1 MTTEHQ
7 MPEGLEGLGEMLVEM
22 DPRMAAGMVAGM
34 LQASGCPDPDFDAVE
49 LTRLVTGQDPRL
61 SETPLTEEQAAR
73 LARLAALRFERRP
86 LQYIEG
92 KWGFLDFEV
101 QVGEGVLIPRQDS
114 EAICLKAID
123 LLKGQ
128 AAPAVLD
135 LCAGSGCLGL
145 AVKSRCPAARV
156 TAVEKSAEALPWL
169 QKNAAEALP
178 GFDAA
183 HPALNVQQGDVFQW
197 NKGQAEGQFDLILAN
212 PPYLTAEEMRTL
224 QPEVEFEPAMALDGG
239 EDGLDFYRSISEKW
253 KAALA
258 PGGRLYFEVGI
269 GQADAVLRI
278 MRAQGFGD
286 IQVVKD
292 HNEIPRVVFGTLC
305 TEVYKE

>member
-73 LARLAALRFERRP
+73 LARLAAIRFERRP

-239 EDGLDFYRSISEKW
+239 EDGLDFYRHIAKSYRPLTK
-253 KAALA
+253 
-258 PGGRLYFEVGI
+258 PGGWLVMEFGWQQWEPVKALLEAAGWQDVQRIL
-269 GQADAVLRI
+269 DAEGRD
-278 MRAQGFGD
+278 RGAAA
-286 IQVVKD
+286 
-292 HNEIPRVVFGTLC
+292 HNG
-305 TEVYKE
+305 

>member
-22 DPRMAAGMVAGM
+22 DPRLAAGMVAGM

-169 QKNAAEALP
+169 QKNASEALP

-239 EDGLDFYRSISEKW
+239 EDGLDFYRHIA
-253 KAALA
+253 KAYRPLTK
-258 PGGRLYFEVGI
+258 PGGWLVMEFGWQQWEPVKALLEAAGWQDVQRIL
-269 GQADAVLRI
+269 DAEGRD
-278 MRAQGFGD
+278 RGAAARNG
-286 IQVVKD
+286 
-292 HNEIPRVVFGTLC
+292 
-305 TEVYKE
+305 

>member
-239 EDGLDFYRSISEKW
+239 EDGLDFYRHIA
-253 KAALA
+253 KAYRPLTK
-258 PGGRLYFEVGI
+258 PGGWLVMEFGWQQWEPGKALLEAAGWQDVQRIL
-269 GQADAVLRI
+269 DAEGRD
-278 MRAQGFGD
+278 RGAAARNG
-286 IQVVKD
+286 
-292 HNEIPRVVFGTLC
+292 
-305 TEVYKE
+305 

>member
-239 EDGLDFYRSISEKW
+239 EDGLNFYRHIA
-253 KAALA
+253 KAYRPLTK
-258 PGGRLYFEVGI
+258 PGGWLVMEFGWQQWEPVKALLAAAGWQDVQRIL
-269 GQADAVLRI
+269 DAEGRD
-278 MRAQGFGD
+278 RGAAARNG
-286 IQVVKD
+286 
-292 HNEIPRVVFGTLC
+292 
-305 TEVYKE
+305 

>member
-197 NKGQAEGQFDLILAN
+197 NKGQTEGQFDLILAN

-239 EDGLDFYRSISEKW
+239 EDGLDFYRHIA
-253 KAALA
+253 KAYRPLTK
-258 PGGRLYFEVGI
+258 PGGWLVMEFGWQQWEPVKTLLEAAGWQDVQRIL
-269 GQADAVLRI
+269 DAEGRD
-278 MRAQGFGD
+278 RGAAARNG
-286 IQVVKD
+286 
-292 HNEIPRVVFGTLC
+292 
-305 TEVYKE
+305 

>member
-114 EAICLKAID
+114 EVICLKAID

-239 EDGLDFYRSISEKW
+239 EDGLDFYRHIAEAYRPLTK
-253 KAALA
+253 
-258 PGGRLYFEVGI
+258 PGGWLVMEFGWQQWEPVKALLEAAGWQDVQRIL
-269 GQADAVLRI
+269 DAEGRD
-278 MRAQGFGD
+278 RGAAARNG
-286 IQVVKD
+286 
-292 HNEIPRVVFGTLC
+292 
-305 TEVYKE
+305 

>member
-61 SETPLTEEQAAR
+61 SETTLTEEQAAR

-239 EDGLDFYRSISEKW
+239 EDGLDFYRHIA
-253 KAALA
+253 KAYRPLTK
-258 PGGRLYFEVGI
+258 PGGWLVMEFGWQQWEPVKALLEAAGWQDVQRIL
-269 GQADAVLRI
+269 DAEGRD
-278 MRAQGFGD
+278 RGAAARNG
-286 IQVVKD
+286 
-292 HNEIPRVVFGTLC
+292 
-305 TEVYKE
+305 

>member
-178 GFDAA
+178 GFDEA

-239 EDGLDFYRSISEKW
+239 EDGLDFYRHIA
-253 KAALA
+253 KAYRPLTK
-258 PGGRLYFEVGI
+258 PGGWLVMEFGWQQWEPVKALLEAAGWQDVQRIL
-269 GQADAVLRI
+269 DAEGRD
-278 MRAQGFGD
+278 RGAAARNG
-286 IQVVKD
+286 
-292 HNEIPRVVFGTLC
+292 
-305 TEVYKE
+305 

>member
-114 EAICLKAID
+114 EAVCLKAID

-135 LCAGSGCLGL
+135 LCAGSGCVGL
-145 AVKSRCPAARV
+145 AVAKFCPGSHVVLGELMEGALRV
-156 TAVEKSAEALPWL
+156 CRRNIRRSGLTSQVMPWQVDALDGPPPRFG
-169 QKNAAEALP
+169 E
-178 GFDAA
+178 FDCI
-183 HPALNVQQGDVFQW
+183 VS
-197 NKGQAEGQFDLILAN
+197 N
-212 PPYLTAEEMRTL
+212 PPYIPDGDIAGLDVSVRDYEPLTAL
-224 QPEVEFEPAMALDGG
+224 KGG
-239 EDGLDFYRSISEKW
+239 ADGLDFYRAISEKW
-253 KAALA
+253 RAALH
-258 PGGRLYFEVGI
+258 PGSRLFFEVGI
-269 GQADAVLRI
+269 GQADDVLRI

-286 IQVVKD
+286 IEIIPD
-292 HNEIPRVVFGTLC
+292 TAGIPRVVYGTLYDSVFDNG
-305 TEVYKE
+305 ES

>member
-22 DPRMAAGMVAGM
+22 DPRLAAGMVAGM

-61 SETPLTEEQAAR
+61 SETPRTEEQAAR

-169 QKNAAEALP
+169 QKNAAEAMP

-239 EDGLDFYRSISEKW
+239 EDGLDFYRHIAEAYRPLTK
-253 KAALA
+253 
-258 PGGRLYFEVGI
+258 PGGWLVMEFGWQQWEPVKALLEAAGWQDVQRIL
-269 GQADAVLRI
+269 DAEGRD
-278 MRAQGFGD
+278 RGAAARNG
-286 IQVVKD
+286 
-292 HNEIPRVVFGTLC
+292 
-305 TEVYKE
+305 

>member
-156 TAVEKSAEALPWL
+156 TAVEKSAGALPWL

-239 EDGLDFYRSISEKW
+239 EDGLDFYRHIA
-253 KAALA
+253 KAYRPLTK
-258 PGGRLYFEVGI
+258 PGGWLVMEFGWQQWEPVKALLEAAGWQDVQRIL
-269 GQADAVLRI
+269 DAEGRD
-278 MRAQGFGD
+278 RGAAARNG
-286 IQVVKD
+286 
-292 HNEIPRVVFGTLC
+292 
-305 TEVYKE
+305 

>member
-1 MTTEHQ
+1 MTTENQ

-128 AAPAVLD
+128 AAPTVLD

-145 AVKSRCPAARV
+145 AVKNRCPAARV

-239 EDGLDFYRSISEKW
+239 EDGLDFYRHIA
-253 KAALA
+253 KAYRPLTK
-258 PGGRLYFEVGI
+258 PGGWLVMEFGWQQWEPVKALLEAAGWQDVQRIL
-269 GQADAVLRI
+269 DAEGRD
-278 MRAQGFGD
+278 RGAAARNG
-286 IQVVKD
+286 
-292 HNEIPRVVFGTLC
+292 
-305 TEVYKE
+305 

>member
-49 LTRLVTGQDPRL
+49 LTRLVIGQDPRL

-239 EDGLDFYRSISEKW
+239 EDGLDFYRHIAEAYRPLTK
-253 KAALA
+253 
-258 PGGRLYFEVGI
+258 PGGWLVMEFGWQQWEPVKALLEAAGWQDVQRIL
-269 GQADAVLRI
+269 DAEGRD
-278 MRAQGFGD
+278 RGAAARNG
-286 IQVVKD
+286 
-292 HNEIPRVVFGTLC
+292 
-305 TEVYKE
+305 

>member
-239 EDGLDFYRSISEKW
+239 EDVLDFYRHIA
-253 KAALA
+253 KAYRPLTK
-258 PGGRLYFEVGI
+258 PGGWLVMEFGWQQWEPVKALLEAAGWQDVQRIL
-269 GQADAVLRI
+269 DAEGRD
-278 MRAQGFGD
+278 RGAAARNG
-286 IQVVKD
+286 
-292 HNEIPRVVFGTLC
+292 
-305 TEVYKE
+305 

>member
-183 HPALNVQQGDVFQW
+183 HPALNAQQGDVFQW

-239 EDGLDFYRSISEKW
+239 EDGLDFYRHIAEAYRPLTK
-253 KAALA
+253 
-258 PGGRLYFEVGI
+258 PGGWLVMEFGWQQWEPVKALLEAAGWQDVQRIL
-269 GQADAVLRI
+269 DAEGRD
-278 MRAQGFGD
+278 RGAAARNG
-286 IQVVKD
+286 
-292 HNEIPRVVFGTLC
+292 
-305 TEVYKE
+305 

>member
-224 QPEVEFEPAMALDGG
+224 QPEVEFEPALALDGG
-239 EDGLDFYRSISEKW
+239 EAGLVFYRHIA
-253 KAALA
+253 KAYRPLTK
-258 PGGRLYFEVGI
+258 PGGWLVMEFGWQQWEPVKALLEAAGWQDVQRIL
-269 GQADAVLRI
+269 DAEGRD
-278 MRAQGFGD
+278 RGAAARNG
-286 IQVVKD
+286 
-292 HNEIPRVVFGTLC
+292 
-305 TEVYKE
+305 

>member
-169 QKNAAEALP
+169 QKNAAEALH

>member
-114 EAICLKAID
+114 EVICLKAID

-197 NKGQAEGQFDLILAN
+197 TKGQAEGQFDLILAN

-239 EDGLDFYRSISEKW
+239 EDGLDFYRHIA
-253 KAALA
+253 KAYRPLTK
-258 PGGRLYFEVGI
+258 PGGWLVMEFGWQQWEPVKALLEAAGWQDVQRIL
-269 GQADAVLRI
+269 DAEGRD
-278 MRAQGFGD
+278 RGAAARNG
-286 IQVVKD
+286 
-292 HNEIPRVVFGTLC
+292 
-305 TEVYKE
+305 

>member
-197 NKGQAEGQFDLILAN
+197 NKGQAEGQFDLSLAN

-239 EDGLDFYRSISEKW
+239 EDGLDFYRHIAEAYRPLTK
-253 KAALA
+253 
-258 PGGRLYFEVGI
+258 PGGWLVMEFGWQQWEPVKALLEAAGWQDVQRIL
-269 GQADAVLRI
+269 DAEGRD
-278 MRAQGFGD
+278 RGAAARNG
-286 IQVVKD
+286 
-292 HNEIPRVVFGTLC
+292 
-305 TEVYKE
+305 

>member
-239 EDGLDFYRSISEKW
+239 EDGLDFYRHIAEAYRPRTK
-253 KAALA
+253 
-258 PGGRLYFEVGI
+258 PGGWLVMEFGWQQWEPVKALLEAAGWQDVQRIL
-269 GQADAVLRI
+269 DAEGRD
-278 MRAQGFGD
+278 RGAAARNG
-286 IQVVKD
+286 
-292 HNEIPRVVFGTLC
+292 
-305 TEVYKE
+305 

>member
-239 EDGLDFYRSISEKW
+239 EDGLDFYRHIA
-253 KAALA
+253 KAYRPLTKAGGWLVMEFGWQQWEPVKALLEA
-258 PGGRLYFEVGI
+258 AGWQDVQRILDAEGRDRGAAARN
-269 GQADAVLRI
+269 G
-278 MRAQGFGD
+278 
-286 IQVVKD
+286 
-292 HNEIPRVVFGTLC
+292 
-305 TEVYKE
+305 

>member
-92 KWGFLDFEV
+92 KWGFLDFGV

-239 EDGLDFYRSISEKW
+239 EDGLDFYRHIA
-253 KAALA
+253 KAYRPLTK
-258 PGGRLYFEVGI
+258 PGGWLVMEFGWQQWEPVKALLEAAGWQDVQRIL
-269 GQADAVLRI
+269 DAEGRD
-278 MRAQGFGD
+278 RGAAARNG
-286 IQVVKD
+286 
-292 HNEIPRVVFGTLC
+292 
-305 TEVYKE
+305 

>member
-1 MTTEHQ
+1 MVNTT
-7 MPEGLEGLGEMLVEM
+7 
-22 DPRMAAGMVAGM
+22 
-34 LQASGCPDPDFDAVE
+34 
-49 LTRLVTGQDPRL
+49 
-61 SETPLTEEQAAR
+61 
-73 LARLAALRFERRP
+73 P

-239 EDGLDFYRSISEKW
+239 EDGLDFYRHIAEAYRPLTK
-253 KAALA
+253 
-258 PGGRLYFEVGI
+258 PGGWLVMEFGWQQWEPVKALLEAAGWQDVQRIL
-269 GQADAVLRI
+269 DAEGRD
-278 MRAQGFGD
+278 RGAAARNG
-286 IQVVKD
+286 
-292 HNEIPRVVFGTLC
+292 
-305 TEVYKE
+305 

>member
-22 DPRMAAGMVAGM
+22 DPRLAAGMVAGM

-73 LARLAALRFERRP
+73 LAQLAALRFERRP

-239 EDGLDFYRSISEKW
+239 EDGLDFYRHIA
-253 KAALA
+253 KAYRPLTK
-258 PGGRLYFEVGI
+258 PGGWLVMEFGWQQWEPVKALLEAAGWQDVQRIL
-269 GQADAVLRI
+269 DAEGRD
-278 MRAQGFGD
+278 RGAAA
-286 IQVVKD
+286 
-292 HNEIPRVVFGTLC
+292 HNG
-305 TEVYKE
+305 

>member
-22 DPRMAAGMVAGM
+22 DPRLAAGMVAGM

-92 KWGFLDFEV
+92 KWCFLDFEV

-239 EDGLDFYRSISEKW
+239 EDGLDFYRHIA
-253 KAALA
+253 KAYRPLTK
-258 PGGRLYFEVGI
+258 PGGWLVMEFGWQQWEPVKALLEAAGWQDVQRIL
-269 GQADAVLRI
+269 DAEGRD
-278 MRAQGFGD
+278 RGAAARNG
-286 IQVVKD
+286 
-292 HNEIPRVVFGTLC
+292 
-305 TEVYKE
+305 

>member
-1 MTTEHQ
+1 MATTYNNLYMDIRQELHRA
-7 MPEGLEGLGEMLVEM
+7 GIDAATLEARELVAF
-22 DPRMAAGMVAGM
+22 AAGKTRQELLRDGRLYVSEEVEQRATALMRRHLAG
-34 LQASGCPDPDFDAVE
+34 E
-49 LTRLVTGQDPRL
+49 
-61 SETPLTEEQAAR
+61 PLAYLIGEWS
-73 LARLAALRFERRP
+73 FC
-86 LQYIEG
+86 G
-92 KWGFLDFEV
+92 MDLDIDEN
-101 QVGEGVLIPRQDS
+101 VLIPRTDTEVLAEQ
-114 EAICLKAID
+114 AID
-123 LLKGQ
+123 FIKTL
-128 AAPAVLD
+128 PEPRVLD

-239 EDGLDFYRSISEKW
+239 EDGLDFYRHIA
-253 KAALA
+253 KAYRPLTK
-258 PGGRLYFEVGI
+258 PGGWLVMEFGWQQWEPVKALLEAAGWQDVQRIL
-269 GQADAVLRI
+269 DAEGRD
-278 MRAQGFGD
+278 RGAAARNG
-286 IQVVKD
+286 
-292 HNEIPRVVFGTLC
+292 
-305 TEVYKE
+305 

>member
-239 EDGLDFYRSISEKW
+239 EDGLDFYRVLVRQYYDAVRPGGWLVLEIGYAQAEAVLELG
-253 KAALA
+253 KAAGWQA
-258 PGGRLYFEVGI
+258 GTCRKDAGGN
-269 GQADAVLRI
+269 D
-278 MRAQGFGD
+278 
-286 IQVVKD
+286 
-292 HNEIPRVVFGTLC
+292 RVVFFRKPL
-305 TEVYKE
+305 ENPV

>member
-239 EDGLDFYRSISEKW
+239 EDGLDFYRHIA
-253 KAALA
+253 KAYRPLTK
-258 PGGRLYFEVGI
+258 PGGWLVMEFGWQQWEPVKALLGAAGWQDVQRIL
-269 GQADAVLRI
+269 DAEGRD
-278 MRAQGFGD
+278 RGAAARNG
-286 IQVVKD
+286 
-292 HNEIPRVVFGTLC
+292 
-305 TEVYKE
+305 

>member
-101 QVGEGVLIPRQDS
+101 QVGEGVLIPRHVS
-114 EAICLKAID
+114 VAICLTASD

-145 AVKSRCPAARV
+145 AVKSRCSAARV

-239 EDGLDFYRSISEKW
+239 EDGLDFYRHIA
-253 KAALA
+253 KAYRPLA
-258 PGGRLYFEVGI
+258 KPGGWLVMEFGWQQWEPVKALLEAAGWQDVQRIL
-269 GQADAVLRI
+269 DAEGRD
-278 MRAQGFGD
+278 RGAAARNG
-286 IQVVKD
+286 
-292 HNEIPRVVFGTLC
+292 
-305 TEVYKE
+305 

>member
-73 LARLAALRFERRP
+73 LARLAALRFERWP

-239 EDGLDFYRSISEKW
+239 EDGLDFYRHIA
-253 KAALA
+253 KAYRPLTK
-258 PGGRLYFEVGI
+258 PGGWLVMEFGWQQWEPVKALLEAAGWQDVQRIL
-269 GQADAVLRI
+269 DAEGRD
-278 MRAQGFGD
+278 RGAAARNG
-286 IQVVKD
+286 
-292 HNEIPRVVFGTLC
+292 
-305 TEVYKE
+305 

>member
-34 LQASGCPDPDFDAVE
+34 LQVSGCPDPDFDAVE

-239 EDGLDFYRSISEKW
+239 EDGLDFYRHIA
-253 KAALA
+253 KAYRPLTK
-258 PGGRLYFEVGI
+258 PGGWLVMEFGWQQWEPVKALLETAGWQDVQRIL
-269 GQADAVLRI
+269 DAEGRD
-278 MRAQGFGD
+278 RGAAARNG
-286 IQVVKD
+286 
-292 HNEIPRVVFGTLC
+292 
-305 TEVYKE
+305 

>member
-145 AVKSRCPAARV
+145 AVKSRCPDARV

-239 EDGLDFYRSISEKW
+239 EDGLDFYRHIA
-253 KAALA
+253 KAYRPLTK
-258 PGGRLYFEVGI
+258 PGGWLVMEFGWQQWEPVKALLEAAGWQDVQRIL
-269 GQADAVLRI
+269 DAEGRD
-278 MRAQGFGD
+278 RGAAARNG
-286 IQVVKD
+286 
-292 HNEIPRVVFGTLC
+292 
-305 TEVYKE
+305 

>member
-34 LQASGCPDPDFDAVE
+34 LQASGCPDPDIDAVE

-239 EDGLDFYRSISEKW
+239 EDGLDFYRHIA
-253 KAALA
+253 KAYRPLTK
-258 PGGRLYFEVGI
+258 PGGWLVMEFGWQQWEPVKALLEAAGWQDVQRIL
-269 GQADAVLRI
+269 DAEGRD
-278 MRAQGFGD
+278 RGAAARNG
-286 IQVVKD
+286 
-292 HNEIPRVVFGTLC
+292 
-305 TEVYKE
+305 

>member
-197 NKGQAEGQFDLILAN
+197 NKGQAEEQFDLILAN

-239 EDGLDFYRSISEKW
+239 EDGLDFYRHIA
-253 KAALA
+253 KAYRPLTK
-258 PGGRLYFEVGI
+258 PGGWLVMEFGWQQWEPVKALLEAAGWQDVQRIL
-269 GQADAVLRI
+269 DAEGRD
-278 MRAQGFGD
+278 RGAAARNG
-286 IQVVKD
+286 
-292 HNEIPRVVFGTLC
+292 
-305 TEVYKE
+305 

>member
-34 LQASGCPDPDFDAVE
+34 LQASGCSDPDFDAVE

-73 LARLAALRFERRP
+73 LAQLAALRFERRP

-239 EDGLDFYRSISEKW
+239 EDGLDFYRHIA
-253 KAALA
+253 KAYRPLTK
-258 PGGRLYFEVGI
+258 PGGWLVMEFGWQQWEPVKALLEAAGWQDVQRIL
-269 GQADAVLRI
+269 DAEGRD
-278 MRAQGFGD
+278 RGAAARNG
-286 IQVVKD
+286 
-292 HNEIPRVVFGTLC
+292 
-305 TEVYKE
+305 

>member
-1 MTTEHQ
+1 MTPEHQ

-145 AVKSRCPAARV
+145 AVKSRCPAAQV

-169 QKNAAEALP
+169 EKNAAEALP
-178 GFDAA
+178 GYDAA
-183 HPALNVQQGDVFQW
+183 HPALNVQKGDVFAW

-239 EDGLDFYRSISEKW
+239 EDGLDFYRHIA
-253 KAALA
+253 KAYRPLTKQGGWLVMEFGWQQWEPVKALLEA
-258 PGGRLYFEVGI
+258 AGWQDVQRILDAEGRDRGAAARN
-269 GQADAVLRI
+269 G
-278 MRAQGFGD
+278 
-286 IQVVKD
+286 
-292 HNEIPRVVFGTLC
+292 
-305 TEVYKE
+305 

>member
-239 EDGLDFYRSISEKW
+239 EDGLDFYRHIA
-253 KAALA
+253 KAYRPLTK
-258 PGGRLYFEVGI
+258 PGGWLVME
-269 GQADAVLRI
+269 
-278 MRAQGFGD
+278 FG
-286 IQVVKD
+286 
-292 HNEIPRVVFGTLC
+292 
-305 TEVYKE
+305 

>member
-197 NKGQAEGQFDLILAN
+197 NKRQSEGQFDLILAN

-239 EDGLDFYRSISEKW
+239 EDGLDFYRHIA
-253 KAALA
+253 KAYRPLTK
-258 PGGRLYFEVGI
+258 PGGWLVMEFGWQQWEPVKALLEAAGWQDVQRIL
-269 GQADAVLRI
+269 DAEGRDGGAAA
-278 MRAQGFGD
+278 RNG
-286 IQVVKD
+286 
-292 HNEIPRVVFGTLC
+292 
-305 TEVYKE
+305 

>member
-145 AVKSRCPAARV
+145 AVKSRCPAAQV

-239 EDGLDFYRSISEKW
+239 EDGLDFYRHIAEAYRPLTK
-253 KAALA
+253 
-258 PGGRLYFEVGI
+258 PGGWLVMEFGWQQWEPVKALLEAAGWQDVQRIL
-269 GQADAVLRI
+269 DAEGRD
-278 MRAQGFGD
+278 RGAAARNG
-286 IQVVKD
+286 
-292 HNEIPRVVFGTLC
+292 
-305 TEVYKE
+305 